1 MGKLNDE
8 LSSHIIADIRR
19 GLIKYNEIKKKE
31 LWQLLQ
37 AILNNP
43 ALGLE
48 KVSTDQSYEV
58 ELRRILKLYFTPD
71 TIRPSEL
78 VTAIASEL
86 SFDTFLVLNQFLHYH
101 IVALADA
108 KALVTSRPGEIESLA
123 TKVSEMADMV
133 GKGELDPKETT
144 VPVSILLITEL
155 LQYLIALTAAGQ
167 DMLVYME
174 EESD

>member
-1 MGKLNDE
+1 
-8 LSSHIIADIRR
+8 
-19 GLIKYNEIKKKE
+19 
-31 LWQLLQ
+31 
-37 AILNNP
+37 
-43 ALGLE
+43 
-48 KVSTDQSYEV
+48 
-58 ELRRILKLYFTPD
+58 
-71 TIRPSEL
+71 
-78 VTAIASEL
+78 
-86 SFDTFLVLNQFLHYH
+86 
-101 IVALADA
+101 VALADA

-133 GKGELDPKETT
+133 GKGELDPKKTT